1 MPRHGYPHLTTCLL
15 GGPTSRLEELEEEDE
30 QLPTAF
36 SEDALAA
43 EWVKRHGD
51 NWRYIAQWGQWYN
64 WQGDVWQK
72 DERQQPFELARTV
85 CRDAQAWPGCAD
97 LKKSDLL
104 RLSSA
109 RTANA
114 ALQFVKSDR
123 TVAAI
128 PDQWDQQLMYLGVPG
143 GVIDLVTGQM
153 VEPDKLQYITKRTAV
168 APKHGIPTQWLTF
181 LERVCD
187 YDKSLVSYLQRF
199 AGYCLTGD
207 TSEHAFAFLYGT
219 GANGKT
225 TFVQTLLGIMGE
237 YSMTASM
244 ETFSES
250 HSERHSTEI
259 ARLRGARLV
268 ITEETST
275 GSRWNEGRIK
285 RLTGGGRIAARF
297 MRQDDFEFEPRFKL
311 LIAGNHKPSLR
322 ADEAMKRRVHLIP
335 FIVTIPEAER
345 DRELGD
351 KLKSEW
357 PQIFAWMLDGC
368 AEWRRIG
375 LSATA
380 RIKEASAA
388 YIESNDT
395 LGAWLEDRTEPMA
408 NGEITDGKMLYN
420 DFARW
425 CEEQGETVW
434 KRRGWSDAMIDRG
447 LKDAR
452 KRING
457 TLTRGFHGVKLRLA
471 SASQQ
476 QASDYSKE
484 YDK

>member
-1 MPRHGYPHLTTCLL
+1 M
-15 GGPTSRLEELEEEDE
+15 SDNADE
-30 QLPTAF
+30 HDDDDAPLPAAF
-36 SEDALAA
+36 SEDAIAV
-43 EWVKRHGD
+43 EWVKRHGED
-51 NWRYIAQWGQWYN
+51 WRYVAQWGQWYK
-64 WQGDVWQK
+64 WAGDVWQQDHK
-72 DERQQPFELARTV
+72 QEPIDLARHV
-85 CRDAQAWPGCAD
+85 CREAITWPGASD
-97 LKKSDLL
+97 LKKADLL

-109 RTANA
+109 RTANSV
-114 ALQFVKSDR
+114 LQFVKADR
-123 TVAAI
+123 AIAATTE
-128 PDQWDQQLMYLGVPG
+128 QWDKELMYLCVPG
-143 GVIDLVTGQM
+143 GVIDLVSGKLI
-153 VEPDKLQYITKRTAV
+153 EPERTQYVTKRTAV
-168 APKHGIPTQWLTF
+168 APDHGTPHQWLEF

-187 YDKSLVSYLQRF
+187 YDKTLVSYLQRF
-199 AGYCLTGD
+199 AGYCLTGE

-237 YSMTASM
+237 YAVTASM
-244 ETFSES
+244 ETFAES
-250 HSERHSTEI
+250 PGERHSTEI

-268 ITEETST
+268 ATEETST

-285 RLTGGGRIAARF
+285 RLTGGGKIAARF

-345 DRELGD
+345 DRELAS
-351 KLKSEW
+351 KLKAEW

-368 AEWRRIG
+368 AEWQRTG
-375 LSATA
+375 LSATD

-395 LGAWLEDRTEPMA
+395 LGAWLEERTEPLP
-408 NGEITDGKMLYN
+408 NGDISDGKTLYK
-420 DFARW
+420 DFAGW
-425 CEEQGETVW
+425 CEAQGETVW

-447 LKDAR
+447 FKDAR

-457 TLTRGFHGVKLRLA
+457 TLTRGFYGVKLRLEPA
-471 SASQQ
+471 SHSQ
-476 QASDYSKE
+476 ANDYHQE
-484 YDK
+484 YDR